1 MSFIRRQGVAVIAA
15 LLLASQTAAAQT
27 YHYPLHSEA
36 IRDAYFLGER
46 NNFQTTDCLLQY
58 IHRFTGAQAG
68 RYYISQVDIS
78 TPYQQIVLRGQ
89 RDTPGDFALQAETDL
104 REHPLKLIARVQ
116 VEWNTGYS
124 GHASNRVFPPD
135 LSHAVPI
142 HVSQQQ
148 EITPL
153 KTSYHE
159 IYSSSGDGGST
170 FLGWSFELQFDAAK
184 ITSAPLRI
192 SVKTPDG
199 QIQEAEFDM
208 AKIQ

>member
-1 MSFIRRQGVAVIAA
+1 MSIIRRQSAAVVAA
-15 LLLASQTAAAQT
+15 LFLASQTAAAQT

-58 IHRFTGAQAG
+58 IQRFTGPQAG
-68 RYYISQVDIS
+68 RYYISQIEVS

-89 RDTPGDFALQAETDL
+89 RNMPGDSPVQTETDL
-104 REHPLKLIARVQ
+104 TEHPPKLIVRARVEMNVYNPNNKFRVIFGPGLSRNVS
-116 VEWNTGYS
+116 VEVTQRNSLTPVTVTHEGLYNH
-124 GHASNRVFPPD
+124 HALV
-135 LSHAVPI
+135 
-142 HVSQQQ
+142 
-148 EITPL
+148 
-153 KTSYHE
+153 
-159 IYSSSGDGGST
+159 
-170 FLGWSFELQFDAAK
+170 GWLFELQFDPAK

-199 QIQEAEFDM
+199 HAEEAEFDM

>member
-1 MSFIRRQGVAVIAA
+1 MLIIRGQGMAILMA
-15 LLLASQTAAAQT
+15 LFLTSQTAAAQT

-58 IHRFTGAQAG
+58 IHRFTEPQAG
-68 RYYISQVDIS
+68 RYYILEVDIS

-89 RDTPGDFALQAETDL
+89 RDTPGDSALQAETDF

-116 VEWNTGYS
+116 VEWNSGYS
-124 GHASNRVFPPD
+124 GHTSNRVFPPD

-148 EITPL
+148 EITPV

-159 IYSSSGDGGST
+159 IYSNSGDGGST
-170 FLGWSFELQFDAAK
+170 FLGWSFELQFDPVK

-199 QIQEAEFDM
+199 QVQEAEFDM

>member
-1 MSFIRRQGVAVIAA
+1 MSIIRGQGVAVIAA
-15 LLLASQTAAAQT
+15 LFLASQTAAAQT

-58 IHRFTGAQAG
+58 IHRFTGPQAG
-68 RYYISQVDIS
+68 RYYISQIEIS

-89 RDTPGDFALQAETDL
+89 RDTPGDSALQAETDL
-104 REHPLKLIARVQ
+104 REHPLKLIARIQ
-116 VEWNTGYS
+116 VEWNAAHPDGTS
-124 GHASNRVFPPD
+124 QLVPPD
-135 LSHAVPI
+135 LSHDVSI
-142 HVSQQQ
+142 HVSQER

-153 KTSYHE
+153 KTTHQGMYR
-159 IYSSSGDGGST
+159 SSGHNGSA
-170 FLGWSFELQFDAAK
+170 FIGWLFELQFDPAK

-199 QIQEAEFDM
+199 QIQKAEFDM

>member
-1 MSFIRRQGVAVIAA
+1 MSFIRGQGMAVIAA

-89 RDTPGDFALQAETDL
+89 RDTPGDSALQAETDL
-104 REHPLKLIARVQ
+104 REQPLKLIARVQ
-116 VEWNTGYS
+116 VEWNAGYS
-124 GHASNRVFPPD
+124 GHTSNRFFQPD
-135 LSHAVPI
+135 VSHEVPI

-159 IYSSSGDGGST
+159 VYSNSGDGGST
-170 FLGWSFELQFDAAK
+170 FLGWSFELQFDPAK
-184 ITSAPLRI
+184 IISVPLRI

>member
-1 MSFIRRQGVAVIAA
+1 MFIICRQSIAVIVA
-15 LLLASQTAAAQT
+15 LFLASQTAAAQA

-58 IHRFTGAQAG
+58 IHRFTGPQAG
-68 RYYISQVDIS
+68 RYYVSQIDIS

-89 RDTPGDFALQAETDL
+89 RDTPGDSALQAETDL
-104 REHPLKLIARVQ
+104 QEHPFKLIARVQ

-124 GHASNRVFPPD
+124 GHTSERVFPPD
-135 LSHAVPI
+135 LSHDVSI

-153 KTSYHE
+153 KIAYRG
-159 IYSSSGDGGST
+159 IYNSRGRSGSV
-170 FLGWSFELQFDAAK
+170 FIGWLFELQFDPAK

-199 QIQEAEFDM
+199 QVQEAEFDM

>member
-1 MSFIRRQGVAVIAA
+1 MSIIRRQGMAVIAA
-15 LLLASQTAAAQT
+15 LFVASQTAAAQT

-58 IHRFTGAQAG
+58 THRFAAPQNGS
-68 RYYISQVDIS
+68 YFVSKIDIS

-89 RDTPGDFALQAETDL
+89 RNMPGDSELQTETDL
-104 REHPLKLIARVQ
+104 TERPLNVIVRVR
-116 VEWNTGYS
+116 VELNVYHLGKKHDAIFEPDPS
-124 GHASNRVFPPD
+124 RDVSVRVTQRNI
-135 LSHAVPI
+135 L
-142 HVSQQQ
+142 
-148 EITPL
+148 TPE
-153 KTSYHE
+153 TVTHE
-159 IYSSSGDGGST
+159 GLYNHHT
-170 FLGWSFELQFDAAK
+170 LVGWLFELQFDPAK

>member
-1 MSFIRRQGVAVIAA
+1 MSIIRRQSMAVIAA

-36 IRDAYFLGER
+36 IREAYFLGER

-58 IHRFTGAQAG
+58 IHRFTGPQAG
-68 RYYISQVDIS
+68 RYYISQIEIS

-89 RDTPGDFALQAETDL
+89 RDTPGDSALQAETDL

-116 VEWNTGYS
+116 VEWNASYA
-124 GHASNRVFPPD
+124 GHTSNRVFPPD
-135 LSHAVPI
+135 LSHEVPI

-159 IYSSSGDGGST
+159 IYSNSGDGGST
-170 FLGWSFELQFDAAK
+170 FLGWSFELQFDPAK

-199 QIQEAEFDM
+199 QVQEAEFDM

>member
-1 MSFIRRQGVAVIAA
+1 MSIIRRQSMAVIAA
-15 LLLASQTAAAQT
+15 LFLASQTAAAQT
-27 YHYPLHSEA
+27 YRYPLHSEA

-58 IHRFTGAQAG
+58 IHRFTGPQAG
-68 RYYISQVDIS
+68 RYYVSQVDIS

-89 RDTPGDFALQAETDL
+89 RDTPGDSALQAETDL

-116 VEWNTGYS
+116 VEWNSGYS
-124 GHASNRVFPPD
+124 GHTSNRVFPPD
-135 LSHAVPI
+135 LSHDVPI

-148 EITPL
+148 EIKPL
-153 KTSYHE
+153 ETSYHE
-159 IYSSSGDGGST
+159 IYSNSGDGGST
-170 FLGWSFELQFDAAK
+170 FLGWSFELQFDPAK
-184 ITSAPLRI
+184 ITSAPLRV

>member
-1 MSFIRRQGVAVIAA
+1 MSIIRRQSAAVIAA
-15 LLLASQTAAAQT
+15 LLLASQTAAAQS

-58 IHRFTGAQAG
+58 IQRFTGPQAG
-68 RYYISQVDIS
+68 RYYISQIEIS

-89 RDTPGDFALQAETDL
+89 RDTPGDSALQAETDL
-104 REHPLKLIARVQ
+104 REHPLKLIARIQ
-116 VEWNTGYS
+116 VEWNAAHPDGTS
-124 GHASNRVFPPD
+124 QLVPPD
-135 LSHAVPI
+135 LSHDVPI

-148 EITPL
+148 EIKPL
-153 KTSYHE
+153 KTSYRE
-159 IYSSSGDGGST
+159 IYSNSGDGGST
-170 FLGWSFELQFDAAK
+170 FLGWSFELQFDPAK

-199 QIQEAEFDM
+199 QVQEAEFDM

>member
-1 MSFIRRQGVAVIAA
+1 MLIIRRQSMAVIAA

-46 NNFQTTDCLLQY
+46 NNFQTTDCLLEYVHSLTDPQ
-58 IHRFTGAQAG
+58 TGNYFVS
-68 RYYISQVDIS
+68 RIDIS
-78 TPYQQIVLRGQ
+78 TPYQQIVLRGSRQ
-89 RDTPGDFALQAETDL
+89 WPGDSERQAETDL
-104 REHPLKLIARVQ
+104 QAHPLKFVVRVTVQ
-116 VEWNTGYS
+116 WTRNAYVHPVLGSAPW
-124 GHASNRVFPPD
+124 PD
-135 LSHAVPI
+135 LARNVSI
-142 HVSQQQ
+142 HVRQGD
-148 EITPL
+148 EIAPL
-153 KTSYHE
+153 KVSYRP
-159 IYSSSGDGGST
+159 IYVRRGPSET
-170 FLGWSFELQFDAAK
+170 IVELEFDPAK

>member
-1 MSFIRRQGVAVIAA
+1 MLIMRRQSMTVIAA
-15 LLLASQTAAAQT
+15 LFLASQTAAAKA

-58 IHRFTGAQAG
+58 IHRFTEPQAG
-68 RYYISQVDIS
+68 RYYISQIGIS

-89 RDTPGDFALQAETDL
+89 RDTPGDSALQTETDL

-116 VEWNTGYS
+116 VEWNTAYS
-124 GHASNRVFPPD
+124 DRTSRQLVPPD
-135 LSHAVPI
+135 LSHEVSI
-142 HVSQQQ
+142 HVSQER
-148 EITPL
+148 EIIPL
-153 KTSYHE
+153 KIAYRE
-159 IYSSSGDGGST
+159 IYSSRGHSGS
-170 FLGWSFELQFDAAK
+170 FFSGWLFELQLDPAK

-192 SVKTPDG
+192 SIKTPDG
-199 QIQEAEFDM
+199 QVQEAEFDM

>member
-1 MSFIRRQGVAVIAA
+1 MSIIRRQGLAVIAA

-89 RDTPGDFALQAETDL
+89 RDTPGDSALQAETDL

-116 VEWNTGYS
+116 VEWNAANPDGTS
-124 GHASNRVFPPD
+124 QLVPPD
-135 LSHAVPI
+135 LSHDVSI
-142 HVSQQQ
+142 HVSQER

-153 KTSYHE
+153 KTTHQGMYR
-159 IYSSSGDGGST
+159 SSGHNGSV
-170 FLGWSFELQFDAAK
+170 FIGWLFELQFDPAK

-192 SVKTPDG
+192 FVKTPDG
-199 QIQEAEFDM
+199 QVQEAEFDM

>member
-1 MSFIRRQGVAVIAA
+1 MSIIRRQGMAILMA
-15 LLLASQTAAAQT
+15 LFLTSQTAAAQA

-58 IHRFTGAQAG
+58 IHRFTEPQAG
-68 RYYISQVDIS
+68 RYYILEVDIS

-89 RDTPGDFALQAETDL
+89 RDTPGDSALQAETDF

-116 VEWNTGYS
+116 VEWNSGYS
-124 GHASNRVFPPD
+124 GHTSNRVFPPD

-148 EITPL
+148 EIKPL
-153 KTSYHE
+153 ETSYHA
-159 IYSSSGDGGST
+159 IYSGGKESV
-170 FLGWSFELQFDAAK
+170 FIGWSFELQFDPAK

-192 SVKTPDG
+192 VVKTPDG
-199 QIQEAEFDM
+199 QAQEAEFDM